1 MMTLSELITYLGVSL
16 ILYYSLTKIL
26 NFYGIGQDV
35 YGVYVLFYVLIM
47 ICILILPSKYPEV

>member
-26 NFYGIGQDV
+26 NFYGIGQEA
-35 YGVYVLFYVLIM
+35 YGIYILFYLLIM
-47 ICILILPSKYPEV
+47 ICILILPGDYPQV

>member
-1 MMTLSELITYLGVSL
+1 MMTLSEIITYLGVSL

-47 ICILILPSKYPEV
+47 ICILILPSSYPEV

>member
-1 MMTLSELITYLGVSL
+1 MMSLSELITYLGVSL

-35 YGVYVLFYVLIM
+35 YGIYVLFYILIM
-47 ICILILPSKYPEV
+47 ICILILPSNYPEV

>member
-1 MMTLSELITYLGVSL
+1 MMSLSELITYLGVSV

-35 YGVYVLFYVLIM
+35 YGIYVLFYLLIM
-47 ICILILPSKYPEV
+47 ICILILPSNYPEV

>member
-1 MMTLSELITYLGVSL
+1 MTLSELITYLGVSL
-16 ILYYSLTKIL
+16 IMYYSLTKIL

-47 ICILILPSKYPEV
+47 ICILILPSNYPEV